1 MSVSATRRARAKAR
15 LESSGSVARAMEPF
29 EKEKQRVDTAIAE
42 LDRAILRLDAYFGEF
57 DRSFRSEVNAPFG
70 GV

>member
-1 MSVSATRRARAKAR
+1 
-15 LESSGSVARAMEPF
+15 MEPF